1 MTRNRPSIRVWA
13 VLLMAT
19 LTAACASQKNDLNTP
34 PPPLGRFL
42 LGLNIVVADSAMKG
56 PISRTAT
63 PDEWKTALKQAVKDR
78 FGRYDGDTYYD
89 MAINVVGYALAP
101 PGIPIVL
108 SPKSVLV
115 VEVRLFFD
123 ATQKQLNAE
132 PRRFVVFEGLSP
144 QTFIGSGLTQTKA
157 QEMKILSYN
166 TAKDIEKW
174 LVKHPQWFPMQ
185 GNPIP
190 ETPKPKA
197 GAAAKVDATTKAKG
211 AAKGAGGAAKKPD
224 PNAIIVTPIPAPAK

>member
-1 MTRNRPSIRVWA
+1 MTRNRPSIRLWA
-13 VLLMAT
+13 MLLMAT
-19 LTAACASQKNDLNTP
+19 LTAACASQKNDLDKP

-42 LGLNIVVADSAMKG
+42 LGLNIVVADSAMKS
-56 PISRTAT
+56 PISRNAT
-63 PDEWKTALKQAVKDR
+63 PDEWKTALTQAVKDR
-78 FGRYDGDTYYD
+78 FGRYDGDTYYN

-123 ATQKQLNAE
+123 ATQQQLNAE
-132 PRRFVVFEGLSP
+132 PKRFVVLEGLSP

-174 LVKHPQWFPMQ
+174 LLQHPEWFPMQ
-185 GNPIP
+185 GDPVP
-190 ETPKPKA
+190 EAPKPAQGGSDKTQAAASPKA
-197 GAAAKVDATTKAKG
+197 GATGTGKHGAT
-211 AAKGAGGAAKKPD
+211 PD
-224 PNAIIVTPIPAPAK
+224 PDAIIATPIPAPAN